1 MDVLHFVDGIPPF
14 KVKYLT
20 LKEGKKKKNPQIG
33 MKQSNNNLVLTDK
46 LTCAGLTVKRDL
58 GNRIPKRKER
68 KNMKSPYLRQK

>member
-1 MDVLHFVDGIPPF
+1 
-14 KVKYLT
+14 
-20 LKEGKKKKNPQIG
+20 